1 MHQAIFTTH
10 FLCFNNLFYDAI
22 WLRVRLYDYVV
33 TKKEREIINRNKR
46 FELVI
51 ESLQVDD
58 DMEQLYTKYRQ
69 SMSYQMSQ
77 NLTDLLYAGEFDSCY
92 NTLAFKVYDETKL
105 IAVGI
110 LDMGALSSA
119 GISCFYDPAYKK
131 YSLGKYLMF
140 QKMAY
145 CRQEGLAYFYPG
157 YVVPG
162 YKAFDYKMDVGTP
175 TLEYFNMITQ
185 NWIHAERIAEYAT
198 PLNSMYRKLHQ
209 LQAYLQENGTCN
221 FHFYRYFDASL
232 DPIYSGLGLLDFPIM
247 IKVIDANNVKHD
259 ECKVVVYDVRDDRF
273 HIMLCSSLYTVIPYN
288 PQEMVFTADLLQV
301 QHVIISSSQMNIIKR
316 VLFTD

>member
-10 FLCFNNLFYDAI
+10 FLCFNNQFYDAI
-22 WLRVRLYDYVV
+22 WLRVKLYDYIA
-33 TKKEREIINRNKR
+33 TKKEREIIKKNQG

-51 ESLQVDD
+51 EPLQVDD
-58 DMEQLYTKYRQ
+58 EMEALYTLYRK

-77 NLTDLLYAGEFDSCY
+77 SLSDLLYAGEFDSCY
-92 NTLAFKVYDETKL
+92 NTLAFKVYDDAKL

-110 LDMGALSSA
+110 LDIGALSSA
-119 GISCFYDPAYKK
+119 GISCFYDPSYKK
-131 YSLGKYLMF
+131 YSLGKFLMF

-145 CRQEGLAYFYPG
+145 CRQEGMAYFYPG

-175 TLEYFNMITQ
+175 TLEYFNMVTQ
-185 NWIHAERIAEYAT
+185 NWIDVGKIQEYAT
-198 PLNSMYRKLHQ
+198 PLNCMYFKLHQ
-209 LQAYLQENGTCN
+209 MQAYLQESGTCN

-232 DPIYSGLGLLDFPIM
+232 DPIYSGLGLLDFPVM
-247 IKVIDANNVKHD
+247 IKVIDTGSLKND
-259 ECKVVVYDVRDDRF
+259 ECKIVVYDVRDDRF
-273 HIMLCSSLYTVIPYN
+273 HILLCNSLYTVIPYN
-288 PQEMVFTADLLQV
+288 AQEIVFTADLLQV